1 MKIKKSIC
9 PYDCPTSC
17 GLVIE
22 TDGKKILK
30 VKGDENH
37 PATQGLICR
46 KMRNY
51 EESVHSKDRILTPLK
66 RIGKKGE
73 GKFEKMEVP
82 LWRTKSKAIASA
94 AVHVKLSAR

>member
-46 KMRNY
+46 Y
-51 EESVHSKDRILTPLK
+51 P
-66 RIGKKGE
+66 
-73 GKFEKMEVP
+73 EVP
-82 LWRTKSKAIASA
+82 EFHPVPGNHIP
-94 AVHVKLSAR
+94 V

>member
-73 GKFEKMEVP
+73 GKFEKITWEE
-82 LWRTKSKAIASA
+82 A
-94 AVHVKLSAR
+94 AQEITDK

>member
-37 PATQGLICR
+37 PATQGALQ
-46 KMRNY
+46 
-51 EESVHSKDRILTPLK
+51 PFPF
-66 RIGKKGE
+66 G
-73 GKFEKMEVP
+73 
-82 LWRTKSKAIASA
+82 
-94 AVHVKLSAR
+94 